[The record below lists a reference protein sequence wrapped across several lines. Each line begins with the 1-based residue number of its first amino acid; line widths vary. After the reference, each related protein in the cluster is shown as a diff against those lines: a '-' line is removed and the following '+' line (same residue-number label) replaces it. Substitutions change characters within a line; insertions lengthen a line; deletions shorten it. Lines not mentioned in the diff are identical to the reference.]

1 VGRSRRCP
9 PGVARRV
16 CHAGEMTP
24 GERSSPP
31 RPALVSAPD
40 GPHAQLTGDLSVVV
54 GSLHDQYDSRLGF
67 AAVDSEIQQV
77 ADRFALARIRSY
89 VPLFV
94 RRFAGA
100 KLREDCAGQPGPAAR
115 PAVTADDRILVPAVP
130 A

>member
-1 VGRSRRCP
+1 MTPVECSSPQCP
-9 PGVARRV
+9 P
-16 CHAGEMTP
+16 P
-24 GERSSPP
+24 SST
-31 RPALVSAPD
+31 PD

-67 AAVDSEIQQV
+67 AVVDSEIQQV
-77 ADRFALARIRSY
+77 ADRFALARIRSF

-100 KLREDCAGQPGPAAR
+100 KLREDCAVQPEPSLP
-115 PAVTADDRILVPAVP
+115 PAVTAGERTLVPAVP